1 MKFRHLKRGFSL
13 VETIVSLLLISIV
26 FAVVSSGL
34 SSILQSLSIIS
45 NQQRVVEL
53 ENFIARYVYMQGATV
68 NFQID
73 KDKIKDNINQAF
85 YKDSQVSYPKIVNI
99 QSDSIGQYF
108 VKYSFVIESIPGKFH
123 TFYVYQYKTY

>member
-1 MKFRHLKRGFSL
+1 MKFRHLKKGFSL

-53 ENFIARYVYMQGATV
+53 ENFIARYVYMQGTLGNV
-68 NFQID
+68 QID
-73 KDKIKDNINQAF
+73 KNMINQAF
-85 YKDSQVSYPKIVNI
+85 YQGSQVSYPNITNI
-99 QSDSIGQYF
+99 QSNNVGQYF
-108 VKYSFVIESIPGKFH
+108 VKYSFTIESIPGKPH
-123 TFYVYQYKTY
+123 IFYVYLYKTY